1 MLWQVR
7 ALLDDRPGA
16 MAAIAADCG
25 ERAVNILALQI
36 FPTTDGRVIDEVI
49 VHTPGGWAAADV
61 ASLFRGA
68 GVTTPRVRACSP
80 HALEDQP
87 VRHLRAAQVL
97 VEAPELLEDQLC
109 QLLDARRGSGGADD
123 DRLVLDEGE
132 GPTLVLH
139 REHAFTETERARAGE
154 LRRLA
159 TRSSEVLAG
168 GPEAAAAP
176 EPDGPESAAIRPGTV
191 HDVAALQAMHHRC
204 SAETVYRR
212 FHTPVPRL
220 SPGRAR
226 ALLVPEDGVSLVV
239 EVGTALVGAGVLA
252 PGPDGFELAVVV
264 EDRWQRRGLGARLVR
279 ALAEQA
285 ARLGLDT
292 VTCAVQPANPGA
304 PRTLR
309 SAGLRARVAVEDGVA
324 EYRIPL
330 TRLSPSPRRRAN
342 RPAMGEVT
350 TPLVALLRERSE
362 LREVYPPADFIDQ
375 AVRGGA

>member
-1 MLWQVR
+1 
-7 ALLDDRPGA
+7 
-16 MAAIAADCG
+16 MAAIATDCG

-36 FPTTDGRVIDEVI
+36 FPTTDGRVIDEII
-49 VHTPGGWAAADV
+49 VHTPGGWAAEDV
-61 ASLFRGA
+61 ELLFRGA
-68 GVTTPRVRACSP
+68 GVATARVRACSP

-87 VRHLRAAQVL
+87 VRHLRAAQAL

-109 QLLDARRGSGGADD
+109 LLLEARPGAGGAGR
-123 DRLVLDEGE
+123 DRLVLDDSE
-132 GPTLVLH
+132 GPLVVLH
-139 REHAFTETERARAGE
+139 REQAFTETERARAGE

-159 TRSSEVLAG
+159 ARSSEVLAG

-176 EPDGPESAAIRPGTV
+176 EPDGPEAVEIRPGTV
-191 HDVAALQAMHHRC
+191 HDVAALQAMHQRC
-204 SAETVYRR
+204 SPETVYRR
-212 FHTPVPRL
+212 FHSPVPRL
-220 SPGRAR
+220 SPRRAR
-226 ALLVPEDGVSLVV
+226 ALLAPEDGLSLVV
-239 EVGTALVGAGVLA
+239 AVGEALVGAGVLA

-292 VTCAVQPANPGA
+292 VTCAVQPDNPGA

-324 EYRIPL
+324 DYRIPL

-350 TPLVALLRERSE
+350 TPLVALLRDRSE